1 MKAVVIMAMLV
12 ACGSKR
18 TVVIK
23 SDEPKLSIE
32 VLTEDDAHPGEVRVA
47 VTAHAIVP
55 LLVVPVPVPYE
66 RAAKS
71 TLAEKP

>member
-1 MKAVVIMAMLV
+1 M
-12 ACGSKR
+12 
-18 TVVIK
+18 IK